1 MKKIPKEMKNDL
13 YGFGLFLL
21 IGIVFMTIGFYL
33 LISRTQTK
41 SRCDTEVKAVV
52 VDMVTYRSRSGLKKH
67 ITSAPVIEYEYN
79 GKTYRYTSDV
89 GSKPAK
95 YKRGDSFSVMIDSH
109 SPDVVYMPTDD
120 INYVLF
126 VLVIIGAAAFGTIGI
141 CGLVHLFRRRE

>member
-13 YGFGLFLL
+13 FGLGLFLL
-21 IGIVFMTIGFYL
+21 IGVVFMTLCFYL
-33 LISRTQTK
+33 LISRVQTK

-52 VDMVTYRSRSGLKKH
+52 VDMVTYRSRSGLKKR

-89 GSKPAK
+89 GSKPTN
-95 YKRGDSFSVMIDSH
+95 YKRGDSFPVLIDSN

-120 INYVLF
+120 INTVW
-126 VLVIIGAAAFGTIGI
+126 IILMMLGAAVFGIMGI
-141 CGLVHLFRRRE
+141 CGLVNLFRKRE

>member
-1 MKKIPKEMKNDL
+1 MKKISKEMKNDL
-13 YGFGLFLL
+13 FGLGLFLL
-21 IGIVFMTIGFYL
+21 IGIIFMTIGCYL
-33 LISRTQTK
+33 LISRAQTK
-41 SRCDTEVKAVV
+41 SQCDTEVKAVV

-67 ITSAPVIEYEYN
+67 ITYAPVIEYEYK

-95 YKRGDSFSVMIDSH
+95 YKRGDSFSVMIDSN

-126 VLVIIGAAAFGTIGI
+126 VLVIIGAAVFGTIGI
-141 CGLVHLFRRRE
+141 YGLVYIFRKRE

>member
-13 YGFGLFLL
+13 FGLVLFFF
-21 IGIVFMTIGFYL
+21 IGIVFMTLGVYL
-33 LISRTQTK
+33 LISRVQTK

-52 VDMVTYRSRSGLKKH
+52 VDMVTYKTKGLKKH
-67 ITSAPVIEYEYN
+67 ITYAPVIEYEYN

-89 GSKPAK
+89 GTKPAK

-109 SPDVVYMPTDD
+109 SPDMVYMPTDD

-126 VLVIIGAAAFGTIGI
+126 VLIIIAAAVFGTIGI